1 MWDWA
6 NRSET
11 RQSIHLIK
19 RLARKTTAKID
30 EMITTVVEQ
39 QVKNQLLVFWVSSDV
54 TPLH

>member
-1 MWDWA
+1 MWDRA